1 MIISEFINAFARIEF
16 KQQTNFTRFKEFRN
30 SLAFRAIAQDIAYNV
45 RKILRNTL
53 ACDPELQ
60 AIDLPKVMDLFEQG
74 KYDFNDLL
82 FAQICRAKNMV
93 FVTHDK
99 DFSELGVEIL
109 TANEKLVNTGRK

>member
-1 MIISEFINAFARIEF
+1 ME
-16 KQQTNFTRFKEFRN
+16 
-30 SLAFRAIAQDIAYNV
+30 
-45 RKILRNTL
+45 
-53 ACDPELQ
+53 
-60 AIDLPKVMDLFEQG
+60 AIDLPEVMDMFEQG

-109 TANEKLVNTGRK
+109 TANERLVDVGREGKDGRE